1 MGVPAFYRWLV
12 DKYPKIVV
20 NAIEQKDDNYVSLPN
35 PNGLEFDNL
44 YLDMNGIIHPCFHP
58 NHLISTPTTFDQVF
72 ENIYAYIDRLVSIV
86 KPRKLLYLAID
97 GVAPRAKMN
106 QQRSRR
112 FKSAK
117 DNQTAE
123 EEERRLRD
131 DFKRKGKKLLTKQ
144 ESQVSDSNV
153 ITPGTEFMHELSR
166 ALNSYIHRKLNNDP
180 AWAQLEV
187 ILSDA
192 TVPGEGEHKVMSF
205 IRTKRTLPDYDPN
218 TSHCIY
224 GLDADLIMLALAT
237 HEFYFSI
244 LREDVL
250 AVQEHPVSETTLV
263 TSIQKAEQHSLD
275 KSSLDKPKPFFEIA
289 DKNNLIQPHHY
300 QFLHVWILREYLEL
314 DMQIVDPPE
323 KLVFDVDRIVDDFIF
338 LCFFVGNDFLPHMP
352 TLEMHENPIDLLM
365 YVYKEEFKSF
375 GGYLVDMER
384 INDKHASYIKLKRV
398 EKFILSVGS
407 YEEKIFK
414 KRTDIRDKRQRRILS
429 QLESEKNEEYEECEV
444 SGMDLKEHET
454 GRNNPG
460 SDIQEMLENTKEL
473 NEKLKDCLRKKSD
486 IFRDGN
492 LGIDKVK
499 LGSAGWKQRYYKEK
513 FLVED
518 PKEVEIMRKQIV
530 HKYTEGLCWVL
541 LYYFSGIPSWNW
553 YYPYY
558 YGPFASDLKGLA
570 GVKVE
575 FQKGFPF
582 KPFDQLM
589 AVLPPRS
596 AHALPK
602 VYQQLMTESSS
613 DIIEFYPNDFE
624 VDLDGKRFLWQ
635 GICKLPFIEQEKLVA
650 VTKQVEQKVKDSEA
664 ARNVETTD
672 KLLIRASNSSKRDCG
687 GYYSQ
692 QQVAEIH
699 DGIMCFNFELPVAS
713 HIPRLLE
720 GIQPTEK
727 KIFDKDIKATVPW
740 HEYSGRPPITRH
752 YERYRNA
759 AVDVGTRIKTAG
771 LGRGFE
777 PAGRGKG
784 ISWNESEYI
793 QSTST
798 YCHRN
803 MNRGNTQN
811 SFWRS
816 RSGVVPHENASWRP
830 VSHTGLSY
838 SRKES
843 EGSSVHFRPCNG
855 NAPQFTGRGRSRGR
869 GRSGPYN
876 QYSTE
881 GRDYKDHNRW

>member
-224 GLDADLIMLALAT
+224 GLD
-237 HEFYFSI
+237 
-244 LREDVL
+244 VL

-300 QFLHVWILREYLEL
+300 Q
-314 DMQIVDPPE
+314 
-323 KLVFDVDRIVDDFIF
+323 
-338 LCFFVGNDFLPHMP
+338 
-352 TLEMHENPIDLLM
+352 
-365 YVYKEEFKSF
+365 
-375 GGYLVDMER
+375 
-384 INDKHASYIKLKRV
+384 
-398 EKFILSVGS
+398 
-407 YEEKIFK
+407 
-414 KRTDIRDKRQRRILS
+414 
-429 QLESEKNEEYEECEV
+429 EKNEEYEECEV

-499 LGSAGWKQRYYKEK
+499 LGSAGWKQR
-513 FLVED
+513 
-518 PKEVEIMRKQIV
+518 
-530 HKYTEGLCWVL
+530 
-541 LYYFSGIPSWNW
+541 

-740 HEYSGRPPITRH
+740 HEYSGRPPITRYDNLAFRHFFFCALTSEENKKHNYFCRH